1 MTEPGAPWDASPLE
15 CTASGRKNK
24 GKEAALAALCSPL
37 PPHSTV
43 DVKRSN
49 RYRDPRAQ
57 TTAAVPPE
65 NAPRVPAPQDNRRR
79 RYKPLRL
86 LPSLNHLISDGEHA
100 RRNCKLERLSGLE
113 IDDHL
118 KLGWS

>member
-43 DVKRSN
+43 DVERSN
-49 RYRDPRAQ
+49 RYRAPRAQ
-57 TTAAVPPE
+57 T
-65 NAPRVPAPQDNRRR
+65 RS
-79 RYKPLRL
+79 KPIIVTVGINSCSS
-86 LPSLNHLISDGEHA
+86 PSRFDTN
-100 RRNCKLERLSGLE
+100 
-113 IDDHL
+113 
-118 KLGWS
+118 